1 MAAINGETKWTHAG
15 VGGRSC
21 HCCYGLQ
28 RHRKPGNRKS
38 RRRKEKLELKKKQ
51 EEYDDTPKQP
61 AGGPRS
67 DQDGRIHQQPDE
79 RSPVGAATS
88 A

>member
-51 EEYDDTPKQP
+51 GKQP
-61 AGGPRS
+61 RLTAKVPKYTLS
-67 DQDGRIHQQPDE
+67 
-79 RSPVGAATS
+79 
-88 A
+88 